1 MYNEYNI
8 KLVQSLEFYLERSKH
23 WLYNCTPAS
32 IGPVILWQVTNLNKT
47 IIFPKDENYDINN
60 NIGGKSWAMN
70 EYEWGVWTGQFD
82 DAEEPIETE
91 EAKEPMKTKA
101 KFKLGDA
108 EKPMKTKAKLLES

>member
-1 MYNEYNI
+1 
-8 KLVQSLEFYLERSKH
+8 
-23 WLYNCTPAS
+23 
-32 IGPVILWQVTNLNKT
+32 
-47 IIFPKDENYDINN
+47 
-60 NIGGKSWAMN
+60 MN

-91 EAKEPMKTKA
+91 DSEEPMNTKA